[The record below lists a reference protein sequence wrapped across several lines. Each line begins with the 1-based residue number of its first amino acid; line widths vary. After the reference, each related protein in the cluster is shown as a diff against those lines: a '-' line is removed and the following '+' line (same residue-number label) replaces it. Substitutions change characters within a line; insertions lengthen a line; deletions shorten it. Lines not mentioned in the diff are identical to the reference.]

1 MPYAWQSNV
10 DNSDLIGIPV
20 FTPSTANELVFGT
33 MADGIGPTTGLI
45 GTGFFF
51 DTVTYGGE
59 IDRDSMDNADGYGHY
74 FSSSTA
80 PVSFSWKMNSND
92 LPETSLGVA
101 IGFISAP

>member
-1 MPYAWQSNV
+1 
-10 DNSDLIGIPV
+10 
-20 FTPSTANELVFGT
+20 
-33 MADGIGPTTGLI
+33 LI
-45 GTGFFF
+45 GTGFVF

-59 IDRDSMDNADGYGHY
+59 IDRDSMDNADGYAHY